1 MGLAGG
7 NPWNLE
13 EAMLHVGQGRRGTV
27 GAVAVA
33 VCGGIALA
41 GCDSSPSTGP
51 SAHYSLTVTITAP
64 AGVAPSVTVT
74 GQTGYH
80 VTLTASQT
88 LTDLAGET
96 YTVTAAPALAPHPV
110 VPTLYDG
117 AVYGGLAPSG
127 TVVLG
132 PVMTDTVRV
141 SYGPRPGTGALWIG
155 SVGSPEPALL
165 GYPAAQLR
173 ATTSAAPAITL
184 EPVSTG
190 APVAVAFD
198 ARGFLWTATNQDD
211 GVTNVGAVL
220 GFLPGE
226 LELAA
231 MNPGMPM
238 TPAIS
243 LTITSGTR
251 EFLQGMAIDGGGSV
265 WVSNSTASRIVEFT
279 PNQFGAQVSPTPAVT
294 LSAGGGS
301 LSGPAGLAFDA
312 NGNLWAA
319 NAGNN
324 TVVEFAT
331 RQLGASGRPVPAVT
345 LSARDGSLSGP
356 TGLAFDARGNLW
368 VTNANAST
376 VVEFT
381 TSQLA
386 TSGSPT
392 PAVTLSSASGSLASP
407 SGLAVDASGDLWIAN
422 AVGGTVIE
430 FGASQR
436 AASGAPAPIVT
447 ISSSVLSGPQGLA
460 FDPPP
465 PMPGV
470 WDY

>member
-7 NPWNLE
+7 NQWNLE
-13 EAMLHVGQGRRGTV
+13 EPMPHVGQGRRGTV

-96 YTVTAAPALAPHPV
+96 YTVTAGPALAPHPV

-141 SYGPRPGTGALWIG
+141 SYGARPGTGALWIG
-155 SVGSPEPALL
+155 SVGSPAPALL
-165 GYPAAQLR
+165 GYSAAQLR

-190 APVAVAFD
+190 TPVAVVFD

-279 PNQFGAQVSPTPAVT
+279 PNQFGAQVSPT
-294 LSAGGGS
+294 
-301 LSGPAGLAFDA
+301 
-312 NGNLWAA
+312 
-319 NAGNN
+319 
-324 TVVEFAT
+324 
-331 RQLGASGRPVPAVT
+331 PAVT